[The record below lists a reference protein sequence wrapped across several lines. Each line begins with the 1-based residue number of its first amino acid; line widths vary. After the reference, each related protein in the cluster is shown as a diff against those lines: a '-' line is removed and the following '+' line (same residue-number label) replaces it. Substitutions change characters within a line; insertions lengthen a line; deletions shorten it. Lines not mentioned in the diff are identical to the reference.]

1 MGIFDYETECK
12 TIIAG
17 MIALAI
23 SHTAMAD
30 DIKVAVVG
38 AMSGPIAQWGD
49 MEFNGARQAIKDINA
64 KGGIKGDKLVGVEYD
79 DACDPKQAVA
89 VANKIV
95 NDGIKYVI
103 GHLCSSSTQ
112 PASDIYEDE
121 GILMISPGATNPE
134 LTQRGYQHIMRT
146 AGLDSSQ
153 GPTAAKYILETVK
166 PQRIAII
173 HDKQQYG
180 EGLARSVQDG
190 LKAANANVVF
200 FDGITAGEKDFSALI
215 ARLKKENIDFVYY
228 GGYYPEM
235 GQMLR
240 QARSVGLKTTNPEL
254 TQRGYQHIMRTAGL
268 ESSQGPTAAKFIL
281 ETVNPQR
288 IAILHDNQQYGE
300 GLARSV
306 QDGLKAANA
315 NVVFF
320 DGITAGEK
328 DFSALIARLK
338 KENIDFVYYGGY
350 YPEMGQML
358 RQARS
363 VGLKTQFMG
372 PEGVGNASLS
382 NIAGDAA
389 EGMLVT
395 MPKRYDQDPTNQGI
409 VDALKADKKDP
420 SGPYVW
426 ITYAAVQSL
435 ATALERTGSD
445 EPLALVKDLKANG
458 ANTVDK
464 KDPSG
469 PYVWITYAAVQSLAT
484 ALERT
489 GSDEP
494 LALVKDLKANGAN
507 TVIGPLN
514 WDEKGDLK
522 GFDFGV
528 FQWHA
533 DGSVSSSGTP
543 TVHPRQPS
551 DHPTARKMR
560 AGLERLPYV

>member
-1 MGIFDYETECK
+1 MKRNAK

-17 MIALAI
+17 MIALTI

-103 GHLCSSSTQ
+103 AVICLPPLPNLHQ
-112 PASDIYEDE
+112 Y
-121 GILMISPGATNPE
+121 
-134 LTQRGYQHIMRT
+134 IMRT

-173 HDKQQYG
+173 HDK
-180 EGLARSVQDG
+180 
-190 LKAANANVVF
+190 
-200 FDGITAGEKDFSALI
+200 
-215 ARLKKENIDFVYY
+215 
-228 GGYYPEM
+228 
-235 GQMLR
+235 
-240 QARSVGLKTTNPEL
+240 
-254 TQRGYQHIMRTAGL
+254 
-268 ESSQGPTAAKFIL
+268 
-281 ETVNPQR
+281 
-288 IAILHDNQQYGE
+288 QQYGE

-395 MPKRYDQDPTNQGI
+395 MPKRYDQDPANQDI
-409 VDALKADKKDP
+409 VDALKA
-420 SGPYVW
+420 
-426 ITYAAVQSL
+426 
-435 ATALERTGSD
+435 
-445 EPLALVKDLKANG
+445 
-458 ANTVDK
+458 DK

-533 DGSVSSSGTP
+533 DGSS
-543 TVHPRQPS
+543 
-551 DHPTARKMR
+551 TAAK
-560 AGLERLPYV
+560 

>member
-1 MGIFDYETECK
+1 MHGMKYNAK
-12 TIIAG
+12 TILAG
-17 MIALAI
+17 MIALAVT
-23 SHTAMAD
+23 HTAAAQE
-30 DIKVAVVG
+30 IKVAVVG
-38 AMSGPIAQWGD
+38 AMSGPVAQWGD

-64 KGGIKGDKLVGVEYD
+64 KGGVKADTLVAVEYD

-121 GILMISPGATNPE
+121 GILMITPGATNPE
-134 LTQRGYQHIMRT
+134 LTQRGYQMIMRT
-146 AGLDSSQ
+146 AGLDSAQ

-166 PQRIAII
+166 PQRIAIL

-190 LKAANANVVF
+190 LKKGGANVVF
-200 FDGITAGEKDFSALI
+200 FDGITAGEKDFSALL
-215 ARLKKENIDFVYY
+215 ARLQKENIDFVYY

-240 QARSVGLKTTNPEL
+240 QAR
-254 TQRGYQHIMRTAGL
+254 
-268 ESSQGPTAAKFIL
+268 
-281 ETVNPQR
+281 
-288 IAILHDNQQYGE
+288 AI
-300 GLARSV
+300 
-306 QDGLKAANA
+306 
-315 NVVFF
+315 
-320 DGITAGEK
+320 
-328 DFSALIARLK
+328 
-338 KENIDFVYYGGY
+338 
-350 YPEMGQML
+350 
-358 RQARS
+358 
-363 VGLKTQFMG
+363 GLKTQFMG

-382 NIAGDAA
+382 NIAGDAG

-395 MPKRYDQDPTNQGI
+395 MPKRYDQEASNKAI
-409 VDALKADKKDP
+409 VDALKADKKDA

-435 ATALERTGSD
+435 ATGMERSGST
-445 EPLALVKDLKANG
+445 EPADIIKDLKEHG
-458 ANTVDK
+458 AD
-464 KDPSG
+464 
-469 PYVWITYAAVQSLAT
+469 
-484 ALERT
+484 
-489 GSDEP
+489 
-494 LALVKDLKANGAN
+494 

-533 DGSVSSSGTP
+533 DGSSTSVSQ
-543 TVHPRQPS
+543 R
-551 DHPTARKMR
+551 
-560 AGLERLPYV
+560 